1 MEGHFWDRGIETIG
15 RDDLAKLQLERLN
28 KTLQAAR
35 HSPFYRTRVP
45 ESVGSLEALKDV
57 PFTTKSDL
65 RGCFPHG
72 MLAVSL
78 DKIVRLHSSSGTTG
92 TATVVYH
99 TKQDI
104 DQWTELVARSMY
116 MAGVR
121 KNDVFQNMM
130 GYGLFTG
137 GLGFHY
143 GSERIGAL
151 TIPAS
156 SGNSKRQI
164 RLMRDFHTTVI
175 HITPSYA
182 LHLYPIFAEE
192 SLSPRDQLQLRIA
205 FLGAEPYTEETRRR
219 IEDLYG
225 VDAYDSYGLSE
236 MNGPGVAF
244 ECPMKEGMHLWED
257 SYILEVI
264 DPKTGRTL
272 PDGDEG
278 ELVLTTLMR
287 HGMPIIRYR
296 TGDVASVYPGRCPC
310 GRSHRRISRIR
321 GRSDDMLIIKG
332 VNVYPMQIEKVLME
346 MSEVGDNYLIEVET
360 VDFLDTLNIKVEVT
374 PQTFHGSI
382 RDLESLKMKIVDQL
396 KTEILIHPKVTFVEP
411 GSLPRS
417 EGKAVRVSD
426 LRENRAGDGKARVR
440 AHARN

>member
-1 MEGHFWDRGIETIG
+1 
-15 RDDLAKLQLERLN
+15 
-28 KTLQAAR
+28 
-35 HSPFYRTRVP
+35 
-45 ESVGSLEALKDV
+45 
-57 PFTTKSDL
+57 
-65 RGCFPHG
+65 
-72 MLAVSL
+72 MLAVPL

-92 TATVVYH
+92 TATVIYH

-104 DQWTELVARSMY
+104 EHWTELIARSMY

-121 KNDVFQNMM
+121 KSDVFQNMM

-164 RLMRDFHTTVI
+164 RLMRDFHTTAI

-192 SLSPRDQLQLRIA
+192 GISPRDHLQLRIA

-264 DPKTGRTL
+264 DPETARIL
-272 PDGDEG
+272 PDGEEG

-296 TGDVASVYPGRCPC
+296 TGDIASVYPGRCPC
-310 GRSHRRISRIR
+310 GRTHRRISRIK

-346 MSEVGDNYLIEVET
+346 VAEVGDNYLIEVET
-360 VDFLDTLNIKVEVT
+360 VDYLDTLNIKVEVT
-374 PQTFHGSI
+374 PETFHGSI
-382 RDLESLKMKIVDQL
+382 GELEHLKKKIVDHL
-396 KTEILIHPKVTFVEP
+396 KTETLIHPKVTFVEP

-417 EGKAVRVSD
+417 EGKAMRVKD
-426 LRENRAGDGKARVR
+426 LRKK
-440 AHARN
+440 